1 MSWKYCVMRKMK
13 PNSAKKAMVTE
24 PLAAE
29 KAGTLNRV
37 TSSIGS
43 AVCRSTTTNAVPSRA
58 VPANPA
64 ILDAAPQPRS
74 GASMMV

>member
-1 MSWKYCVMRKMK
+1 MNWKYCVMRKMK
-13 PNSAKKAMVTE
+13 PNSEKKAMVTE

-43 AVCRSTTTNAVPSRA
+43 AVRRSTTTNAVPSRA

-64 ILDAAPQPRS
+64 MLEGAPQPRP
-74 GASMMV
+74 GASMTV